1 MNKRLLTRRGALRV
15 LGTLSAGSSLRAE
28 EPAGRITPLGEL
40 VNTLEFES
48 MAQRKLTAA
57 VFATI
62 AGSNREDM
70 ERYTFRPVPMV
81 DTTKLNLTIELFGQS
96 MFAPI
101 LVGPAGDQMKIHSQ
115 GELAM
120 VRGASAAKAVTVISG
135 GAGHAMEKIVAEAN
149 GPIWFQVF
157 ADAPELERAQAA
169 VKLGCKVIVITV
181 RNPQKPDWPAI
192 DQVRKGITVPVVLK
206 GVITPADARNAV
218 KRGVQGI
225 VVSNYGA
232 QAAPSSFA
240 MLPSIADAV
249 GGKIPVLVDGGFR
262 RGTDILKALILGAQA
277 VLVTRPPLWGL
288 AAYGADGVQ
297 AVLEILQTELARNM
311 IMIGAETP
319 KALNRS
325 MIKFH

>member
-1 MNKRLLTRRGALRV
+1 MTKNLITRRRV
-15 LGTLSAGSSLRAE
+15 LEACGMLTAGSSLGAG
-28 EPAGRITPLGEL
+28 EPAGRITPLSEL

-48 MAQRKLTAA
+48 MAQRKLTPA

-62 AGSNREDM
+62 AGSNREDL
-70 ERYTFRPVPMV
+70 ERYTFRPLTMV
-81 DTTKLNLTIELFGQS
+81 DTTKLNLTTELFGQS

-101 LVGPAGDQMKIHSQ
+101 LVGPAADTMKIH
-115 GELAM
+115 GEGAIAM
-120 VRGASAAKAVTVISG
+120 VRGASAAKAVTVISSSV
-135 GAGHAMEKIVAEAN
+135 GHAMEKIVAEAKS
-149 GPIWFQVF
+149 PIWYQVF
-157 ADAPELERAQAA
+157 PHAGEAERAQTA

-181 RNPQKPDWPAI
+181 RNPQKPDWLAI
-192 DQVRKGITVPVVLK
+192 DRIRKGITVPLVLK
-206 GVITPADARNAV
+206 GIITPSDARTAM

-225 VVSNYGA
+225 IVSNYGA
-232 QAAPSSFA
+232 PAAPSSIA

-249 GGKIPVLVDGGFR
+249 GGEIPVLVDGGFR

-297 AVLEILQTELARNM
+297 AVVEMLQTELARNM
-311 IMIGAETP
+311 IMIGAATP
-319 KALNRS
+319 QALSLN